1 MSVKT
6 VCPANCP
13 GRYPGCGAHCKTFL
27 EHREKCLKRYEQQE
41 HERRVKDVLFDGAR
55 RMKRK

>member
-13 GRYPGCGAHCKTFL
+13 GRYPGCGAHCQTFL

-41 HERRVKDVLFDGAR
+41 HERRVKDVLF
-55 RMKRK
+55 

>member
-6 VCPANCP
+6 VCPDKCP

-27 EHREKCLKRYEQQE
+27 EHREKSLERYEQQE
-41 HERRVKDVLFDGAR
+41 NERRVKEVLIDGAR